1 MKFKFTIESRV
12 RALDLIDKVPY
23 VVGSKS
29 PTAVAIN
36 SAAKTGEW
44 IKSRLGAVKELST
57 KFSSQ
62 DLVTD
67 VDKGAETMIRNLIL
81 THFPDHTIL
90 GEEGVEP
97 GSAASIE
104 ALQNALDAEY
114 LWIVDPIDG
123 TTNFVQGFPYF
134 CVSIALA
141 YKGELIVG
149 VIYDPMRDELFVAE
163 KGKGAYIHGVKS
175 EVSVEQKV
183 SDSVLAI
190 GFNPD
195 RDYALPLNMNAINAL
210 ADQTR
215 SLRAMGSAAM
225 HLAYVA
231 AGRLS
236 GYYEVG
242 LNSWD
247 IAAGVL
253 LVQESGGKVTDTLGN
268 DFHLGVRNLIAT
280 NGKIHDELVQKI
292 EAAGATGL

>member
-1 MKFKFTIESRV
+1 M
-12 RALDLIDKVPY
+12 DKVPY

-57 KFSSQ
+57 KVSPQ

-81 THFPDHTIL
+81 THFPDHVIL

-175 EVSVEQKV
+175 EVSREEKV

-195 RDYALPLNMNAINAL
+195 RDYALPLNMKAINAL

-268 DFHLGVRNLIAT
+268 DFHLGVRNMIAT
-280 NGKIHDELVQKI
+280 NGKIHAELVQKI
-292 EAAGATGL
+292 EAADATGL